1 MKILSIGNSF
11 SEDAQRYLAKI
22 ADNMGLDAKCVNMC
36 IGGCTLERHY
46 KNMLSG
52 EADYLLQIN
61 GKSISDGHSFEE
73 ILSLE
78 EWDVITLQEAS
89 VRSVNVDNYLPYI
102 VKIADFLR
110 KRCPDAKI
118 AIHQTWGYE
127 SGIERIRNLGFE
139 SQKEMFS
146 KVKTAVLGAFDA
158 AKLDFIIPSGEV
170 MQSLADMGY
179 KVHRDGFH
187 ASRGI
192 GRYALSLCW
201 IESIFGVST
210 VANGFS
216 DFEEEITAEDIA
228 TVEKV
233 VHDMVINAK

>member
-61 GKSISDGHSFEE
+61 GKSISEGHSFEE

-78 EWDVITLQEAS
+78 KWDVITLQEAS

-110 KRCPDAKI
+110 KRCSDAKI

-158 AKLDFIIPSGEV
+158 ARLDFIIPSGEV
-170 MQSLADMGY
+170 MQALADIGY

-216 DFEEEITAEDIA
+216 DFEEEITAEEIT

-233 VHDMVINAK
+233 VHDIVINAK